1 MQDNTDPP
9 PPAAPPA
16 HETALDTG
24 GGEGRRTVF
33 AALGAAAGLAGLTA
47 GCAAPP
53 LSTAAAPA
61 VPGAPAPRGRL
72 EGQSVLVTGAARGIG
87 RAICLAAAREGADVL
102 GFDIAGPAS
111 RHVGNAPAAPADL
124 AETERLVQSLGR
136 RFLPVQ
142 GDVRSRP
149 ALARAVDQA
158 VGAFGK
164 LDGVVANAGIMVP
177 EGLAEVSDEGWRD
190 VLDVNLTGTANTFR
204 AAIPA
209 MSARRRGRMVAI
221 ASVLGRMGAP
231 ISPQYNASK
240 WGVIGLVKSAAL
252 ELGGRGIA
260 VNAVSPT
267 GVNTT
272 LLRNARQY
280 AAVTPRGV
288 PGRVPE
294 AVAATASRTL
304 HPLGVPWV
312 EPEDV
317 AAVVVFLLSDEARY
331 VSGASFD
338 VTAGLGALYTA

>member
-1 MQDNTDPP
+1 MQDESDL
-9 PPAAPPA
+9 PPAVSPSPEEAAEP
-16 HETALDTG
+16 G
-24 GGEGRRTVF
+24 GGRRTVF

-53 LSTAAAPA
+53 LSAASSPA
-61 VPGAPAPRGRL
+61 LPGAPAPRGRL

-111 RHVGNAPAAPADL
+111 RHVGYAAATPADL
-124 AETERLVQSLGR
+124 AETERLVRALGR

-158 VGAFGK
+158 VGTFGK
-164 LDGVVANAGIMVP
+164 LDVVVANAGIMVP
-177 EGLAEVSDEGWRD
+177 EGIAEVNDEGWRD
-190 VLDVNLTGTANTFR
+190 VLDVNLTGTGNTFR

-209 MSARRRGRMVAI
+209 MSARRRGRMIAI
-221 ASVLGRMGAP
+221 ASLLGRMGAP

-252 ELGGRGIA
+252 ELGGRGIT

-272 LLRNARQY
+272 MLRNRRQY
-280 AAVTPRGV
+280 AAVTPRGFPGSV
-288 PGRVPE
+288 PDNLA
-294 AVAATASRTL
+294 AVASRNL

-317 AAVVVFLLSDEARY
+317 AAVVVFLASDEARY

-338 VTAGLGALYTA
+338 VTAGLGAITTA

>member
-1 MQDNTDPP
+1 MQDEADDPPSAVPP
-9 PPAAPPA
+9 PP
-16 HETALDTG
+16 EEALESG
-24 GGEGRRTVF
+24 GGGRRTVF
-33 AALGAAAGLAGLTA
+33 VALGAAAGLAGLTA
-47 GCAAPP
+47 GCATPP
-53 LSTAAAPA
+53 LSAAANPS

-87 RAICLAAAREGADVL
+87 RAVCLAAAREGADVL

-111 RHVGNAPAAPADL
+111 RHVGNAPATPADL
-124 AETERLVQSLGR
+124 AETGRLVQSLGR
-136 RFLPVQ
+136 RFLAVQ

-177 EGLAEVSDEGWRD
+177 DGLAEVSDEGWRD
-190 VLDVNLTGTANTFR
+190 VVDINLTGTANTFR

-231 ISPQYNASK
+231 IAPQYNASK
-240 WGVIGLVKSAAL
+240 WGVIGLVKSAAM

-272 LLRNARQY
+272 LLRNPRQY
-280 AAVTPRGV
+280 AAVTPRFV

-294 AVAATASRTL
+294 AVAATASRNL

-317 AAVVVFLLSDEARY
+317 ASVVVFLLSDEARY

-338 VTAGLGALYTA
+338 VTAGLGAIYTA

>member
-1 MQDNTDPP
+1 MQDETDPP
-9 PPAAPPA
+9 PSDPPSPGADPEPGAA
-16 HETALDTG
+16 G
-24 GGEGRRTVF
+24 GRRTVF
-33 AALGAAAGLAGLTA
+33 VALGAAGLAGLAA

-61 VPGAPAPRGRL
+61 IPGAPAPRGRL

-111 RHVGNAPAAPADL
+111 RHVGYPPATPADL
-124 AETERLVQSLGR
+124 AETERLVQALGR

-164 LDGVVANAGIMVP
+164 LDAVVANAGIMVP
-177 EGLAEVSDEGWRD
+177 EGIAEVNDEGWRD
-190 VLDVNLTGTANTFR
+190 VLDVNLTGAANTFR

-221 ASVLGRMGAP
+221 ASMLGRMGAP
-231 ISPQYNASK
+231 ISPQYNAAK
-240 WGVIGLVKSAAL
+240 WGLIGLVKSAAL
-252 ELGGRGIA
+252 ELGGKGIT

-267 GVNTT
+267 GVNTVM
-272 LLRNARQY
+272 LRNARQY
-280 AAVTPRGV
+280 AAVTPRAV

-294 AVAATASRTL
+294 AVAATASRTV

-317 AAVVVFLLSDEARY
+317 AAVVVFLASDEARY

-338 VTAGLGALYTA
+338 VTAGLGAIYTA

>member
-1 MQDNTDPP
+1 MQDETDPP
-9 PPAAPPA
+9 PSDPPSPGADPEPDAA
-16 HETALDTG
+16 G
-24 GGEGRRTVF
+24 GRRTVF
-33 AALGAAAGLAGLTA
+33 VALGAAAGLAGLAA

-111 RHVGNAPAAPADL
+111 RHVGYPPATPADL
-124 AETERLVQSLGR
+124 AETERLVQALGR

-164 LDGVVANAGIMVP
+164 LDAVVANAGIMVP
-177 EGLAEVSDEGWRD
+177 EGIAEVNDEGWRD
-190 VLDVNLTGTANTFR
+190 VLDVNLTGAANTFR

-221 ASVLGRMGAP
+221 ASMLGRMGAP
-231 ISPQYNASK
+231 ISPQYNAAK
-240 WGVIGLVKSAAL
+240 WGLIGLVKSAAL
-252 ELGGRGIA
+252 ELGGKGIT

-267 GVNTT
+267 GVNTVM
-272 LLRNARQY
+272 LRNARQY
-280 AAVTPRGV
+280 AAVTPRAV

-294 AVAATASRTL
+294 AVAATASRTV

-317 AAVVVFLLSDEARY
+317 AAVVVFLASDEARY

-338 VTAGLGALYTA
+338 VTAGLGAIYTA